1 MKEDNTIRLT
11 DANFNVEVITSN
23 LPVLVDF
30 WASWCAPCKM
40 SEPMLAEVSCDLA
53 GKVKVA
59 KINVDQNP
67 MTSAK
72 YSIIGI
78 PTYVVFQSGNEVA
91 RRVGAQSKK
100 QIGQMLSQLL

>member
-1 MKEDNTIRLT
+1 MNNNHTVRLT
-11 DANFNVEVITSN
+11 DANFNSEVLASN

-30 WASWCAPCKM
+30 WASWCTPCKM
-40 SEPMLAEVSCDLA
+40 SEPMVEEVSRDFS

-67 MTSAK
+67 QTSAK
-72 YSIIGI
+72 YTIIGI
-78 PTYVVFQSGNEVA
+78 PTYIVFHNGNEIE

-100 QIGQMLSQLL
+100 QIGQMVSQLL

>member
-1 MKEDNTIRLT
+1 MRDNSTIRLT
-11 DANFNVEVITSN
+11 DANFNTEIMSSE

-30 WASWCAPCKM
+30 WASWCPPCKM
-40 SEPMLAEVSCDLA
+40 SEPTIAEMALDFA

-67 MTSAK
+67 QTSAK
-72 YSIIGI
+72 YSIQGI
-78 PTYVVFQSGNEVA
+78 PTYIVFHNGNEIV

-100 QIGQMLSQLL
+100 QLGQMVSRLL